1 MGSEIYQS
9 SLYCDLPKI
18 STSDSCLNLN
28 KYHIVQSI
36 RQLDIYPVDGFSF
49 NEKAFG
55 RAVETCGV
63 LENAHF

>member
-1 MGSEIYQS
+1 MKYES

-18 STSDSCLNLN
+18 SDSCLYLN
-28 KYHIVQSI
+28 EYHIVQSI
-36 RQLDIYPVDGFSF
+36 RQLHIYPVDGFSF